1 MATADTSG
9 RATVAQVPYGHSGMR
24 IGDVTR
30 RDSNFFAAFPFASV
44 ASASWSPRPL
54 VFTLGARL
62 WSMRDESEAD
72 SPRFDTD
79 YSGCS
84 TDPAERAERAP

>member
-44 ASASWSPRPL
+44 ACCAGMAISIYAGR
-54 VFTLGARL
+54 ARL